1 MKREFNEFITTH
13 HHEGIN
19 SKSLSTFGD
28 ESGHE
33 DEGADSGL
41 EPQRLSRK
49 ITVNG
54 DEVEFSHG
62 AVVIA
67 AITSCTNTSNPSVM
81 IGAGLLAKK
90 AAEKGLF
97 TKPYVKTSLAPGS
110 GVVLEYLRKSGLLSP
125 LEKLGFFSVGLG
137 CTTCIGNSGPIN
149 EEVEKAVAEHG
160 LVVASVLSGNRN
172 FEARIHHSVKANY
185 LASPALVVA
194 FAIAGRVDIDLTQE
208 PVGTGYDGNPVF
220 LTDIWPSDKEIREI
234 MKSLLTPELFEEKY
248 RTITEGNS
256 HWQSLATPGGESFSW
271 DDSST
276 YIKRPPF
283 LDDFGNTPCR
293 NGDIENA
300 RALLLLGD
308 SVTTDHISPAGSIP
322 ADYPAGQYLL
332 GKNVSP
338 DDFNTYGSRRGNHEI
353 MLRGTFGNVRIKNR
367 LVYPKEGGVTL
378 TFPEREEVFTYD
390 AAMRYMNDG
399 VPLIVL
405 AGREYGTGSSR
416 DWAAKGT
423 HLLGIRSVLAE
434 SYERI
439 HRSNLVGMGVLPLE
453 FRDGRSWGDLGLDG
467 GEEFS
472 IYGLHEVYPGKTL
485 RVNVV
490 KEDGNRSFFEV
501 SARLDTEIEVE
512 YFKNGGILPF
522 VLRKLIK
529 S

>member
-1 MKREFNEFITTH
+1 
-13 HHEGIN
+13 
-19 SKSLSTFGD
+19 
-28 ESGHE
+28 
-33 DEGADSGL
+33 
-41 EPQRLSRK
+41 
-49 ITVNG
+49 
-54 DEVEFSHG
+54 
-62 AVVIA
+62 
-67 AITSCTNTSNPSVM
+67 
-81 IGAGLLAKK
+81 
-90 AAEKGLF
+90 
-97 TKPYVKTSLAPGS
+97 
-110 GVVLEYLRKSGLLSP
+110 
-125 LEKLGFFSVGLG
+125 
-137 CTTCIGNSGPIN
+137 
-149 EEVEKAVAEHG
+149 
-160 LVVASVLSGNRN
+160 
-172 FEARIHHSVKANY
+172 
-185 LASPALVVA
+185 
-194 FAIAGRVDIDLTQE
+194 
-208 PVGTGYDGNPVF
+208 
-220 LTDIWPSDKEIREI
+220 